1 MSTAATTELLKA
13 AMAAILIKCPAL
25 CQSHMMCH
33 VTHSQ
38 GLLLRSQVKNPA
50 KRNKISLD
58 LGRNNENIL
67 LLI

>member
-1 MSTAATTELLKA
+1 
-13 AMAAILIKCPAL
+13 MAAILIKCPAL
-25 CQSHMMCH
+25 GQSH